1 MAQPHYPE
9 PLDGHVRRIV
19 AWLDTNRREAFEE
32 RAAIAQYDGNLDQEQ
47 AERMA
52 CLDILA
58 TYGLPCPVQLLQ
70 VEMAGSTDWVL
81 TTDVQATTATL
92 AGLVGAHGEREAAAV
107 RLGYRLAGF
116 DPCTEGD
123 VSQIS
128 QGADFGILIV

>member
-9 PLDGHVRRIV
+9 PLDAHVRKIV
-19 AWLDTNRREAFEE
+19 NQFDANRREAFEE

-47 AERMA
+47 AERLA

-81 TTDVQATTATL
+81 TTDVERTKAMLSELGGKHIVERPVDVVVREQYGDL
-92 AGLVGAHGEREAAAV
+92 AV
-107 RLGYRLAGF
+107 LGT
-116 DPCTEGD
+116 PPW
-123 VSQIS
+123 
-128 QGADFGILIV
+128 

>member
-19 AWLDTNRREAFEE
+19 AWLDTDRREAFEE

-47 AERMA
+47 AERLA

-92 AGLVGAHGEREAAAV
+92 AGLGGQHIVELPVDVVVRQQYGDLAV
-107 RLGYRLAGF
+107 LGT
-116 DPCTEGD
+116 P
-123 VSQIS
+123 SW
-128 QGADFGILIV
+128 

>member
-9 PLDGHVRRIV
+9 PLDAHVRKIV
-19 AWLDTNRREAFEE
+19 NQFDANRREAFEE

-47 AERMA
+47 AERLA

-81 TTDVQATTATL
+81 TTDCECTKAMLSELGGKHIVERPVDVVVREQYGDL
-92 AGLVGAHGEREAAAV
+92 AV
-107 RLGYRLAGF
+107 LGTPPL
-116 DPCTEGD
+116 
-123 VSQIS
+123 
-128 QGADFGILIV
+128 

>member
-9 PLDGHVRRIV
+9 PLDAHVRKIV
-19 AWLDTNRREAFEE
+19 NQFDANRREAFEE

-47 AERMA
+47 AERLA

-81 TTDVQATTATL
+81 TTDCECTKAMLSELGGKHIVERPVDVVVREQYGDL
-92 AGLVGAHGEREAAAV
+92 AV
-107 RLGYRLAGF
+107 LGS
-116 DPCTEGD
+116 PPW
-123 VSQIS
+123 
-128 QGADFGILIV
+128 

>member
-32 RAAIAQYDGNLDQEQ
+32 RAAIAQYDGNLDQEH
-47 AERMA
+47 AERLA

-58 TYGLPCPVQLLQ
+58 TYGLPCPVQLLH

-81 TTDVQATTATL
+81 TTDVECTKAMLSELGGKHIVERPVDVVVREQYGDL
-92 AGLVGAHGEREAAAV
+92 AV
-107 RLGYRLAGF
+107 LGTQ
-116 DPCTEGD
+116 PW
-123 VSQIS
+123 
-128 QGADFGILIV
+128 

>member
-9 PLDGHVRRIV
+9 PLDGHVRSIV
-19 AWLDTNRREAFEE
+19 SQFDAKRREAFEE

-47 AERMA
+47 AERLA

-81 TTDVQATTATL
+81 TTDCECTKARLSELGGKHIVEQPVDVVVREQYGDL
-92 AGLVGAHGEREAAAV
+92 AV
-107 RLGYRLAGF
+107 LGS
-116 DPCTEGD
+116 PPW
-123 VSQIS
+123 
-128 QGADFGILIV
+128 

>member
-47 AERMA
+47 AERLA

-92 AGLVGAHGEREAAAV
+92 AGLGGQHIVELPVDVVVRQQYGDLAV
-107 RLGYRLAGF
+107 LGT
-116 DPCTEGD
+116 P
-123 VSQIS
+123 SW
-128 QGADFGILIV
+128 

>member
-9 PLDGHVRRIV
+9 PLDAHVRKIV
-19 AWLDTNRREAFEE
+19 NQFDANRREAFEE

-47 AERMA
+47 AERLA

-81 TTDVQATTATL
+81 TTDVAVAKATL
-92 AGLVGAHGEREAAAV
+92 TELGGTDIVEQPVDLVVREQYGDLAV
-107 RLGYRLAGF
+107 LGT
-116 DPCTEGD
+116 PPW
-123 VSQIS
+123 
-128 QGADFGILIV
+128 

>member
-9 PLDGHVRRIV
+9 PLDGHVRSIV
-19 AWLDTNRREAFEE
+19 SQFDAKRREAFEE

-47 AERMA
+47 AERLA

-81 TTDVQATTATL
+81 TTDVESARSRLSELGGKHIAEVPVDDTVQCQFGDL
-92 AGLVGAHGEREAAAV
+92 AVLST
-107 RLGYRLAGF
+107 
-116 DPCTEGD
+116 PPW
-123 VSQIS
+123 
-128 QGADFGILIV
+128 

>member
-9 PLDGHVRRIV
+9 PLDAHVRKIV
-19 AWLDTNRREAFEE
+19 NQFDANRREAFEE

-47 AERMA
+47 AERLA

-81 TTDVQATTATL
+81 TTDVESARSMLSELGGKHIVEQPVDVVVREQYGDL
-92 AGLVGAHGEREAAAV
+92 AV
-107 RLGYRLAGF
+107 LGT
-116 DPCTEGD
+116 PPW
-123 VSQIS
+123 
-128 QGADFGILIV
+128 

>member
-9 PLDGHVRRIV
+9 PLDAHVRKIV
-19 AWLDTNRREAFEE
+19 SQFDAHRREAFEE

-47 AERMA
+47 AERLA

-81 TTDVQATTATL
+81 TTDCECTKAMLSELGGKHIVERPVDVVVREQYGDL
-92 AGLVGAHGEREAAAV
+92 AV
-107 RLGYRLAGF
+107 LGT
-116 DPCTEGD
+116 PPW
-123 VSQIS
+123 
-128 QGADFGILIV
+128 

>member
-9 PLDGHVRRIV
+9 PLDGHVRSIV
-19 AWLDTNRREAFEE
+19 SQFDAHRREAFEE

-47 AERMA
+47 AERLA

-92 AGLVGAHGEREAAAV
+92 AGLGGQHIVELPVDVVVRQQYGDLAV
-107 RLGYRLAGF
+107 LGT
-116 DPCTEGD
+116 P
-123 VSQIS
+123 SW
-128 QGADFGILIV
+128 

>member
-47 AERMA
+47 AERLA

-70 VEMAGSTDWVL
+70 IEMAGSTDWVL

-92 AGLVGAHGEREAAAV
+92 AGLGGQHIVELPVDVVVRQQYGDLAV
-107 RLGYRLAGF
+107 LGT
-116 DPCTEGD
+116 P
-123 VSQIS
+123 SW
-128 QGADFGILIV
+128 

>member
-47 AERMA
+47 AERLA

-81 TTDVQATTATL
+81 TTDVESARSRLSELGGKHIAEVPVDDTVQCQFGDL
-92 AGLVGAHGEREAAAV
+92 AVLST
-107 RLGYRLAGF
+107 
-116 DPCTEGD
+116 PPW
-123 VSQIS
+123 
-128 QGADFGILIV
+128 

>member
-19 AWLDTNRREAFEE
+19 AWLDTDRREAFEE

-47 AERMA
+47 AERLA

-81 TTDVQATTATL
+81 TTDVEL
-92 AGLVGAHGEREAAAV
+92 ARS
-107 RLGYRLAGF
+107 RLAELGGKHIVEKPV
-116 DPCTEGD
+116 DAVVRQQYGDLAVLCTP
-123 VSQIS
+123 
-128 QGADFGILIV
+128 LW